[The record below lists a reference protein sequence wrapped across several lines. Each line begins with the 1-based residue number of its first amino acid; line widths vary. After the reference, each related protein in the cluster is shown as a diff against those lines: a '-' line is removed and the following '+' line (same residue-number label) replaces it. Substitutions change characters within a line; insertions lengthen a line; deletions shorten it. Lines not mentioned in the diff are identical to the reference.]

1 MTKDPTTGKA
11 LWRIVPDAVS
21 TLSCC
26 YRSLFLPQEVDAV
39 LKEADIAKLKG
50 EEEK

>member
-11 LWRIVPDAVS
+11 HWRIVPDAVRTS
-21 TLSCC
+21 SYCWC
-26 YRSLFLPQEVDAV
+26 SLLLPQEVDAV